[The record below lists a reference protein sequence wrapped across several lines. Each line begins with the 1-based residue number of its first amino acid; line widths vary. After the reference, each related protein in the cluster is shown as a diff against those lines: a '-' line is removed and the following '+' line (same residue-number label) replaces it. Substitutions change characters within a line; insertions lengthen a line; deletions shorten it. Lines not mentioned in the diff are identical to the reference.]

1 MTQPSGPV
9 GRAGPAAPAT
19 GPERR
24 SRGLD
29 ALDLLDTPAEERF
42 DRFTRMAL
50 VLFDVPLASITLVD
64 GDRTFFKSL
73 TRIPQVP
80 EPPATDDFSLACV
93 ESGEVLVV
101 PDAREDPS
109 YADAPTVT
117 GAPRVRFWA
126 GHPVHDANGTP
137 IGTLA
142 LADRRLRA
150 WDGRDAQ
157 LLRELARWV
166 DTELATESEAQRAT
180 AVQDA
185 LLPPPLVLEGYD
197 AAALCLPTSVV
208 SGDFYDHAGFG
219 DDGHLL
225 ALADV
230 MGKGTGAAILTA
242 TVRAALRA
250 EATAYARGRR
260 DGPDPGTGSGT
271 GGPADLGVVVSAVN
285 ALLVTDLAASD
296 AFVTGFVGWV
306 HPERGELRWVDAGHG
321 LALVCR
327 ASGEVVRLHGEG
339 LPLGVVEDGT
349 WAESRVVL
357 EPGDWFVL
365 TSDGLLDLLGG
376 TLESLDEI
384 ARLALGAADPAGL
397 MTAVRAL
404 ADDDPAR
411 DDVTV
416 LAIRRTERL

>member
-1 MTQPSGPV
+1 MTPGP
-9 GRAGPAAPAT
+9 GEET
-19 GPERR
+19 ERR

-42 DRFTRMAL
+42 DRFTRLAL
-50 VLFDVPLASITLVD
+50 VLFDVPIASITLVD
-64 GDRTFFKSL
+64 GERTFFKSL

-93 ESGEVLVV
+93 ESGEPLVV
-101 PDAREDPS
+101 PDAREDP
-109 YADAPTVT
+109 AWAQMPTVAGT
-117 GAPRVRFWA
+117 PRVRFWA
-126 GHPVHDANGTP
+126 GHPVHDAHGTA

-142 LADRRLRA
+142 LADRRLRP
-150 WDGRDAQ
+150 WEGRDAQ

-166 DTELATESEAQRAT
+166 DTELQTEGEAQRAT
-180 AVQDA
+180 AVQEA

-197 AAALCLPTSVV
+197 AAAVCLPTSVV

-219 DDGHLL
+219 DAGHLL

-242 TVRAALRA
+242 TVRASLRA
-250 EATAYARGRR
+250 EATAYALGRGGSRPG
-260 DGPDPGTGSGT
+260 DG
-271 GGPADLGVVVSAVN
+271 ADLGAVVSAVN
-285 ALLVTDLAASD
+285 ALLVSDLAASD
-296 AFVTGFVGWV
+296 AFVTGFVAWA

-327 ASGEVVRLHGEG
+327 ASGAVEQLRGG
-339 LPLGVVEDGT
+339 DLPLGITADWT
-349 WAESRVVL
+349 WTESRLVL

-365 TSDGLLDLLGG
+365 TSDGLLDLMGG
-376 TLESLDEI
+376 TLDSLGEI
-384 ARLALGAADPAGL
+384 ARLALAAEHP
-397 MTAVRAL
+397 RAL
-404 ADDDPAR
+404 VERVAELAETDPAR

-416 LAIRRTERL
+416 LAILRTEQL

>member
-1 MTQPSGPV
+1 VTGA
-9 GRAGPAAPAT
+9 AGTPGVPGTPAT
-19 GPERR
+19 PSTGGERR

-42 DRFTRMAL
+42 DRFTRLAL
-50 VLFDVPLASITLVD
+50 VLFDVPIASITLVD
-64 GDRTFFKSL
+64 GDRTVFKSL

-80 EPPATDDFSLACV
+80 QAPATDDFSLACV
-93 ESGEVLVV
+93 ESGGPLVV
-101 PDAREDPS
+101 PDAREDPA
-109 YADAPTVT
+109 YAGAPTVLE
-117 GAPRVRFWA
+117 APRLRFWA
-126 GHPVHDANGTP
+126 GHPVHDAHGTA

-142 LADRRLRA
+142 LSDRRLRP
-150 WDGRDAQ
+150 WDGRDGQ

-166 DTELATESEAQRAT
+166 DTELQTESEAQRAT
-180 AVQDA
+180 AVQEA

-197 AAALCLPTSVV
+197 AAAVCLPTSVV

-242 TVRAALRA
+242 TVRASLRA
-250 EATAYARGRR
+250 EATAYSRGRR
-260 DGPDPGTGSGT
+260 
-271 GGPADLGVVVSAVN
+271 GGRREDAPDLGAVVSAVN
-285 ALLVTDLAASD
+285 ALLVSDLAASD

-306 HPERGELRWVDAGHG
+306 HPPSGELRWVDAGHG

-327 ASGEVVRLHGEG
+327 ADGTVEQLRGG
-339 LPLGVVEDGT
+339 DLPLGITGDWT
-349 WAESRVVL
+349 WTEQRAVL
-357 EPGDWFVL
+357 APGDWFVL

-376 TLESLDEI
+376 TLEQVGEI
-384 ARLALGAADPAGL
+384 ARLALASDDPAAL
-397 MTAVRAL
+397 VDRVRAI
-404 ADDDPAR
+404 ADTDPAR

-416 LAIRRTERL
+416 LAVRRTEQL